1 MSFEECSEVVRKIS
15 PDPRGC
21 AGCWVLAWRGAISR
35 WSKIFMIDFRNLKQR
50 NDTLDTVTR
59 SAPGPQRE
67 GGGQG
72 VDLNKQ

>member
-1 MSFEECSEVVRKIS
+1 MSLQECCEVVRKIS
-15 PDPRGC
+15 PDLSLSP
-21 AGCWVLAWRGAISR
+21 WRGAISR

-59 SAPGPQRE
+59 SAPGLQRE